1 LGGSVTA
8 KTQVMLGLHVT
19 EVVVRILHKG
29 GASIVKTLSISQKNI
44 SAMTTTDVQELA
56 NRLEVDNYSNAF
68 EGLND
73 WHLLRAIAF
82 QRPELVEPYIYLL
95 DLEAYDEA

>member
-1 LGGSVTA
+1 MV
-8 KTQVMLGLHVT
+8 
-19 EVVVRILHKG
+19 
-29 GASIVKTLSISQKNI
+29 TLSISEPDI
-44 SAMTTTDVQELA
+44 AALTPEDVAQLA
-56 NRLEVDNYSNAF
+56 ARLEEDDYPNAF

-82 QRPELVEPYIYLL
+82 QRPELVEPYLYLL

>member
-1 LGGSVTA
+1 MT
-8 KTQVMLGLHVT
+8 
-19 EVVVRILHKG
+19 
-29 GASIVKTLSISQKNI
+29 TLSISKKEI
-44 SAMTTTDVQELA
+44 AAMTVAEVEELA
-56 NRLEVDNYSNAF
+56 KRLELDNYSNAF

-95 DLEAYDEA
+95 DLEPYDEA

>member
-1 LGGSVTA
+1 MATL
-8 KTQVMLGLHVT
+8 
-19 EVVVRILHKG
+19 
-29 GASIVKTLSISQKNI
+29 TLSSPNM
-44 SAMTTTDVQELA
+44 SNLTADDVAELA
-56 NRLEVDNYSNAF
+56 ARLERDDYDNAF

-82 QRPELVEPYIYLL
+82 QRPELVEPYVYLL

>member
-1 LGGSVTA
+1 MT
-8 KTQVMLGLHVT
+8 
-19 EVVVRILHKG
+19 
-29 GASIVKTLSISQKNI
+29 TLSISRKEI
-44 SAMTTTDVQELA
+44 AAMTATDIKDLA
-56 NRLEVDNYSNAF
+56 TRLELDNYSNAF

-95 DLEAYDEA
+95 DLEPYDEA